1 MEAAQQHQ
9 QQAQIAIERLAAM
22 AQGLDQVVR
31 QEIRSA
37 FAEEFQMLGVA
48 SRRAA
53 EALHSV
59 RRAASV
65 RLALWAVA
73 VITACSA
80 IPVTIAR
87 IVLPSRAE
95 VVQARQE
102 RDELAAT
109 VARLR
114 EQGGAIDLRRC
125 GSAGRLCVRVERS
138 GPAYG
143 THADYLVVAGY

>member
-9 QQAQIAIERLAAM
+9 QQAQIAIERLTAM

-37 FAEEFQMLGVA
+37 FAEEFQTLGVA
-48 SRRAA
+48 SRHAA

-65 RLALWAVA
+65 RLALWAIA
-73 VITACSA
+73 VIAACSA
-80 IPVTIAR
+80 IPAAIAWT
-87 IVLPSRAE
+87 VLPSRAE
-95 VVQARQE
+95 VAQARQE

>member
-1 MEAAQQHQ
+1 MEAAEQHQ
-9 QQAQIAIERLAAM
+9 QQAQVAIERLAAM

-31 QEIRSA
+31 QEIRTA

-65 RLALWAVA
+65 RVALWAVA
-73 VITACSA
+73 VTAACSA
-80 IPVTIAR
+80 IPVAIAWA
-87 IVLPSRAE
+87 VLPSRAE
-95 VVQARQE
+95 LLQARHE

-125 GSAGRLCVRVERS
+125 GSAARLCVRVERS

-143 THADYLVVAGY
+143 ARADYLIVAGY